1 MNPCDVCLQ
10 FPAPTV
16 IAAFPSLLMVGSF
29 AALAAATRAYAMP
42 AEQFASFTSDGA
54 WCWFSDPRAVY
65 HDGKLYAGWMTS
77 NGSVQVGVF
86 DPRGGGAP
94 TVVTLAERFEVD
106 DHDDPSLLFLPDG
119 RLAVFYALHA
129 AGDLHLRLAGHPGGL
144 REWTPDRTL
153 GFDPGGSPR
162 GVTYSN
168 PMLLASE
175 ANAFYVFWRGTDYK
189 PTFAVSTDLGATW
202 SGPRTLIRRVGS
214 SDDVRPY
221 VKYWNDRRERIDFL
235 FTDGHPRNEP
245 ANSVYFL
252 RYERGAFTKADGTRV
267 GTVAD
272 LPFDPAQC
280 DRIYDGA
287 TAGRAWIWDLAE
299 DREGRPV
306 AVYTRLPTERDHRYH
321 YARWDGS
328 RWFDREIVA
337 AGRWFPRTPVGE
349 EEPEPHYSG
358 GGALDHRDPGTVY
371 LSRPVNGVFEIERW
385 STPDGGE
392 HWSSAAVTSGSQ
404 TDNVRP
410 VVAAN
415 APPGMPDLLWMQCVG
430 GYVHYTD
437 YRTAIKI
444 NTPRL

>member
-10 FPAPTV
+10 CLSPTV
-16 IAAFPSLLMVGSF
+16 VAALPSLLMVGSF
-29 AALAAATRAYAMP
+29 AALAAATRAHAVP
-42 AEQFASFTSDGA
+42 AEQFASFTADGA

-77 NGSVQVGVF
+77 NGSVQVGMF

-94 TVVTLAERFEVD
+94 TVVTLAEHFEVD
-106 DHDDPSLLFLPDG
+106 DHDHPSLLFLPDG

-129 AGDLHLRLAGHPGGL
+129 AGDLHLRLGGHPGGL
-144 REWTPDRTL
+144 GEWTPDRIL
-153 GFDPGGSPR
+153 GFDRGSGPR

-168 PMLLASE
+168 PVLLASE

-202 SGPRTLIRRVGS
+202 GKPRTLIRRVGS

-221 VKYWNDRRERIDFL
+221 AKYWNDGRERIDFL

-252 RYERGAFTKADGTRV
+252 RYERGVFTKADGTRV

-306 AVYTRLPTERDHRYH
+306 AIYTRLPTERDHRYH

-328 RWFDREIVA
+328 RWFDRQLVA
-337 AGRWFPRTPVGE
+337 ASRWFPRTPAGA

-385 STPDGGE
+385 TTPDGGQ

-404 TDNVRP
+404 ADNVRP

-415 APPGMPDLLWMQCVG
+415 AGPGMPALLWMQCVG
-430 GYVHYTD
+430 GYVHYTN

-444 NTPRL
+444 NTPRR